1 MRYIPH
7 TEADVRAMLATIGV
21 PTVDAL
27 FDSIPAA
34 LQLGRPLE
42 VPSAMAE
49 SDLRSH
55 LRDLADRNVAMSRAV
70 SFLGGGVYRH
80 YAPVAV
86 SQLLL
91 RGEIY
96 TAYTPY
102 QPEIAQGTLQIIF
115 EFQTLVSE
123 LIGAEVVNASMYDGS
138 TALAEAALMAM
149 RVSSSNS
156 PARHARPRSPDE
168 AGLKA
173 AEEGATTDP
182 RVVAANSQR
191 ILLSRALH
199 PQWREVTRVFVE
211 SAGGTIVDIDVGRDG
226 RTDLAHVERELEAGA
241 AAVVL
246 GYPSFFGTFDD
257 VAGGRVLCDKHG
269 ALLVASFQE
278 AAAFG
283 LITPPGELG
292 ADIIA
297 GEGQSLGV
305 PASFGGPHLGLF
317 GTREKYLRQ
326 MPGRLAGETVDSRG
340 NRGFVLT
347 MSTREQH
354 IRREKATSNICTNVA
369 LMATASTIAMTLLGP
384 NGLATVAR
392 ASHLRTEETKEK
404 VTRLPGFALYFA
416 DSPTFNEFVL
426 RTPKPAATYVDALA
440 PRKIAPGIALGA
452 FAKELGDP
460 GLEHALLIAATEL
473 TTEADIDAL
482 AAGLASV

>member
-7 TEADVRAMLATIGV
+7 TESDVRSMLATIGV

-27 FDSIPAA
+27 FESIPAS
-34 LQLGRPLE
+34 LQLGRALD
-42 VPSAMAE
+42 VPTAMPE
-49 SDLRSH
+49 PDLH
-55 LRDLADRNVAMSRAV
+55 AHMRDLAERNVAMSRAV

-138 TALAEAALMAM
+138 TALAEGALMAM
-149 RVSSSNS
+149 RV
-156 PARHARPRSPDE
+156 
-168 AGLKA
+168 AGT
-173 AEEGATTDP
+173 G
-182 RVVAANSQR
+182 SQR

-211 SAGGTIVDIDVGRDG
+211 NAGGSIVDIDVGPDG
-226 RTDLAHVERELEAGA
+226 RTDMAHVERELVGGA
-241 AAVVL
+241 AAVML

-257 VAGGRVLCDKHG
+257 LPAGRALCDKHG
-269 ALLVASFQE
+269 AMLVASFQE

-292 ADIIA
+292 ADIIV

-305 PASFGGPHLGLF
+305 PASLGGPHLGLF
-317 GTREKYLRQ
+317 GTREKFLRQ
-326 MPGRLAGETVDSRG
+326 MPGRLAGETIDSRG

-392 ASHLRTEETKEK
+392 ASHLRAEETKTK
-404 VTRLPGFALYFA
+404 VFALPGFTPYFA
-416 DSPTFNEFVL
+416 DAPTFNEFVV
-426 RTPKPAATYVDALA
+426 RTPKPATAYVDALA

-452 FAKELGDP
+452 FANELGDP
-460 GLEHALLIAATEL
+460 GLEYALLIAATEL

-482 AAGLASV
+482 VAGLASV

>member
-7 TEADVRAMLATIGV
+7 TEADVRSMLATIGV

-27 FDSIPAA
+27 FDSIPAS

-49 SDLRSH
+49 PDLRAH
-55 LRDLADRNVAMSRAV
+55 MRDLADRNVAMSRAV

-149 RVSSSNS
+149 RVS
-156 PARHARPRSPDE
+156 
-168 AGLKA
+168 GK
-173 AEEGATTDP
+173 
-182 RVVAANSQR
+182 SQR

-211 SAGGTIVDIDVGRDG
+211 SAGGTIVDIDVGKDG

-241 AAVVL
+241 AAVML

-257 VAGGRVLCDKHG
+257 LPGGRALCDKHG
-269 ALLVASFQE
+269 SLLVASFQE

-283 LITPPGELG
+283 LITSPGELG
-292 ADIIA
+292 ADIIV

-305 PASFGGPHLGLF
+305 PAS
-317 GTREKYLRQ
+317 
-326 MPGRLAGETVDSRG
+326 LAVRTSACSARARSSCARCRAASRA
-340 NRGFVLT
+340 RR
-347 MSTREQH
+347 STR
-354 IRREKATSNICTNVA
+354 A
-369 LMATASTIAMTLLGP
+369 ATA
-384 NGLATVAR
+384 
-392 ASHLRTEETKEK
+392 ASC
-404 VTRLPGFALYFA
+404 
-416 DSPTFNEFVL
+416 
-426 RTPKPAATYVDALA
+426 
-440 PRKIAPGIALGA
+440 
-452 FAKELGDP
+452 
-460 GLEHALLIAATEL
+460 
-473 TTEADIDAL
+473 
-482 AAGLASV
+482 

>member
-7 TEADVRAMLATIGV
+7 TDADVRDMLAAIGV
-21 PTVDAL
+21 PSVDSL
-27 FDSIPAA
+27 FETIPAS

-49 SDLRSH
+49 PDLRAH
-55 LRDLADRNVAMSRAV
+55 LRDLADKNVAMSRAV

-123 LIGAEVVNASMYDGS
+123 LLGAEVVNASMYDGS
-138 TALAEAALMAM
+138 TAQAEAALMAI
-149 RVSSSNS
+149 RVS
-156 PARHARPRSPDE
+156 
-168 AGLKA
+168 GK
-173 AEEGATTDP
+173 
-182 RVVAANSQR
+182 SQR
-191 ILLSRALH
+191 ILLSKALH
-199 PQWREVTRVFVE
+199 PEWREVTRLFVE
-211 SAGGTIVDIDVGRDG
+211 NAGGTIVDIDVDARGC
-226 RTDLAHVERELEAGA
+226 TDLAHVERELEGGA
-241 AAVVL
+241 AAVML
-246 GYPSFFGTFDD
+246 GYPTFFGTLDD
-257 VAGGRVLCDKHG
+257 LPAARALCDASG

-305 PASFGGPHLGLF
+305 PASLGGPHLGLF
-317 GTREKYLRQ
+317 GTREKFLRQ
-326 MPGRLAGETVDSRG
+326 MPGRLAGETVDARG

-384 NGLATVAR
+384 NGLATVAK
-392 ASHLRTEETKEK
+392 ASHLRAEEAKAK
-404 VTRLPGFALYFA
+404 VFAIAGFTPYFA
-416 DSPTFNEFVL
+416 DSPTFNEFVV
-426 RTPKPAATYVDALA
+426 RTPKPAQHYVDVLA
-440 PRKIAPGIALGA
+440 PQKIAPGIALGGY
-452 FAKELGDP
+452 AKELGDA
-460 GLEHALLIAATEL
+460 GLANALLIAATEL

-482 AAGLASV
+482 VAALAAA

>member
-7 TEADVRAMLATIGV
+7 TEADVRSMLATIGV

-27 FDSIPAA
+27 FDSIPTS

-49 SDLRSH
+49 PDLRAH
-55 LRDLADRNVAMSRAV
+55 MRDLAERNVAMSRAV

-149 RVSSSNS
+149 RVSN
-156 PARHARPRSPDE
+156 
-168 AGLKA
+168 K
-173 AEEGATTDP
+173 
-182 RVVAANSQR
+182 SQR
-191 ILLSRALH
+191 VLLSRALH

-211 SAGGTIVDIDVGRDG
+211 SAGGTIVDIDVGKDG

-241 AAVVL
+241 AAVML

-257 VAGGRVLCDKHG
+257 LPGGRALCDKYG
-269 ALLVASFQE
+269 SLLVASFQE

-283 LITPPGELG
+283 LITSPGELG

-305 PASFGGPHLGLF
+305 PASLGGPHLGLF

-369 LMATASTIAMTLLGP
+369 LMATASTIAMVLLGP

-392 ASHLRTEETKEK
+392 ASHLRAEEAKDK
-404 VTRLPGFALYFA
+404 VFALPGFAPYFP
-416 DSPTFNEFVL
+416 DSPTFNEFVV
-426 RTPKPAATYVDALA
+426 RTPKRADAYVDALA

-452 FAKELGDP
+452 FAKELGDAT
-460 GLEHALLIAATEL
+460 LSHALLIAATEL

-482 AAGLASV
+482 VAGLASV

>member
-7 TEADVRAMLATIGV
+7 TDIDVRDMLAAIGV
-21 PTVDAL
+21 PSVDAL
-27 FDSIPAA
+27 FETIPAS
-34 LQLGRPLE
+34 LQLGRALD

-49 SDLRSH
+49 PDLRAH
-55 LRDLADRNVAMSRAV
+55 LRELADRNVAMSRAV

-123 LIGAEVVNASMYDGS
+123 LLGAEVVNASMYDGS
-138 TALAEAALMAM
+138 TAMAEAALMAI
-149 RVSSSNS
+149 RVS
-156 PARHARPRSPDE
+156 
-168 AGLKA
+168 GK
-173 AEEGATTDP
+173 
-182 RVVAANSQR
+182 SQR
-191 ILLSRALH
+191 ILMSRALH
-199 PQWREVTRVFVE
+199 PEWREVTRLFVE
-211 SAGGTIVDIDVGRDG
+211 NAGGSVVDIDVDAHGC
-226 RTDLAHVERELEAGA
+226 TDLGHVQRELEGGA

-246 GYPSFFGTFDD
+246 GYPTFFGTLDD
-257 VAGGRVLCDKHG
+257 LPAARSLCDASG
-269 ALLVASFQE
+269 ALLVACFQE

-305 PASFGGPHLGLF
+305 PASLGGPHLGLF
-317 GTREKYLRQ
+317 GTREKFLRQ
-326 MPGRLAGETVDSRG
+326 MPGRLAGETVDARG

-384 NGLATVAR
+384 GGLETVAK
-392 ASHLRTEETKEK
+392 ASHLRAEEAKAK
-404 VTRLPGFALYFA
+404 LAAAGFPAYFTP
-416 DSPTFNEFVL
+416 SPTFNEFVV
-426 RTPKPAATYVDALA
+426 RTPKPAEHYVDALA
-440 PRKIAPGIALGA
+440 PRKIAPGIALGPY
-452 FAKELGDP
+452 AKELGNA
-460 GLEHALLIAATEL
+460 GLEHALLVAATEL

-482 AAGLASV
+482 VAALAAV